1 MAQRLMLL
9 DTASLY
15 FRAFFGVP
23 DTMKAADG
31 TPTNAIRGL
40 LDFIAR
46 LVENHQPTHLVA
58 CWDDNWRPSWRVALI
73 PSYKAQRVEFVTA
86 GGDQVEDV
94 PDRLELQVP
103 YIRACLEALGI
114 AIVGAPDHEADD
126 VIGTLS
132 HRATMPVDVVTG
144 DRDLFQLIDDARG
157 IRIIYTAAKGVGRAD
172 VYDEKALLAKYEI
185 PASRYADYATLR
197 GDASD
202 GLPGVKG
209 VGDKTASSLITAYGG
224 LDEIRAAAADPG
236 TPMSP
241 SVKRKIL
248 DSSDYLDVAP
258 KVVAVAKDAPVGSF
272 DPAMPTEVHD
282 PERWLDL
289 VELLELGGSAQRV
302 MSALKLGP
310 KGTA

>member
-1 MAQRLMLL
+1 MLL

-46 LVENHQPTHLVA
+46 LVENHQPTHMVA

-73 PSYKAQRVEFVTA
+73 PSYKAQRVEFVTS

-94 PDRLELQVP
+94 PDRLEVQVP
-103 YIRACLEALGI
+103 YIRATLEALGI
-114 AIVGAPDHEADD
+114 AIVGAADHEADD
-126 VIGTLS
+126 VIGTLAHQS
-132 HRATMPVDVVTG
+132 KMPVDVVTG
-144 DRDLFQLIDDARG
+144 DRDLFQLIDDSRG
-157 IRIIYTAAKGVGRAD
+157 IRIVYTAAKGVGRAD

-185 PASRYADYATLR
+185 PANRYADYATLR

-209 VGDKTASSLITAYGG
+209 VGEKTAASLITAYGD
-224 LDEIRAAAADPG
+224 LTAIRTAAADPS

-241 SVKRKIL
+241 AVKRKIL
-248 DSSDYLDVAP
+248 DASDYLDVAP
-258 KVVAVAKDAPVGSF
+258 KVVAVATDAPVGTF
-272 DPAMPTEVHD
+272 DATLPTEVKD

-302 MSALKLGP
+302 MSALNLGP
-310 KGTA
+310 KA

>member
-1 MAQRLMLL
+1 MLL

-46 LVENHQPTHLVA
+46 LVENHRPTHIVA

-73 PSYKAQRVEFVTA
+73 PSYKAQRVEFVAT
-86 GGDQVEDV
+86 GGEQVEDV
-94 PDRLELQVP
+94 PDRLEVQVP
-103 YIRACLEALGI
+103 YIRACLDALGI
-114 AIVGAPDHEADD
+114 AIVGAADHEADD

-132 HRATMPVDVVTG
+132 HQATMPVDVVTG
-144 DRDLFQLIDDARG
+144 DRDLFQLIDDSRG

-185 PASRYADYATLR
+185 PANRYADYATLR

-209 VGDKTASSLITAYGG
+209 VGDKTAASLITAYGD
-224 LDEIRAAAADPG
+224 LDSIRKAAADPS

-241 SVKRKIL
+241 GVKRKIL

-258 KVVAVAKDAPVGSF
+258 KVVAVAKDAPVGTF
-272 DPAMPTEVHD
+272 DAAMPTQVHD
-282 PERWLDL
+282 PEKWLDL

-302 MSALKLGP
+302 MTALNLGP
-310 KGTA
+310 KGIA

>member
-1 MAQRLMLL
+1 MLL

-46 LVENHQPTHLVA
+46 LVENHRPTHLVA

-73 PSYKAQRVEFVTA
+73 PSYKAQRVEYVSPK
-86 GGDQVEDV
+86 GDQVEDV
-94 PDRLELQVP
+94 PDRLEVQVP
-103 YIRACLEALGI
+103 YIRACLDALGI
-114 AIVGAPDHEADD
+114 AIVGAADHEADD

-132 HRATMPVDVVTG
+132 HQAQMPVDVVTG
-144 DRDLFQLIDDARG
+144 DRDLFQLIDDSRSV
-157 IRIIYTAAKGVGRAD
+157 RVIYTAAKGVGRAE

-185 PASRYADYATLR
+185 PANRYADFATLR

-209 VGDKTASSLITAYGG
+209 VGDKTAASLITAYGD
-224 LDEIRAAAADPG
+224 LDSIRAAAADPS
-236 TPMSP
+236 TPMSAA
-241 SVKRKIL
+241 VKRKIL
-248 DSSDYLDVAP
+248 DAADYLDVAP
-258 KVVAVAKDAPVGSF
+258 KVVAVAKDAPVTVANF
-272 DPAMPTEVHD
+272 AIPQQVQD

-289 VELLELGGSAQRV
+289 VELLELGSSAQRV
-302 MSALKLGP
+302 MTALNLGP
-310 KGTA
+310 KA

>member
-1 MAQRLMLL
+1 MLL

-31 TPTNAIRGL
+31 TPTNAVRGL

-46 LVENHQPTHLVA
+46 LVENHRPTHLVA

-73 PSYKAQRVEFVTA
+73 PSYKAQRVEFVAT
-86 GGDQVEDV
+86 GGEQIEDV
-94 PDRLELQVP
+94 PDRLEVQVP

-132 HRATMPVDVVTG
+132 HQATMPVDVVTG
-144 DRDLFQLIDDARG
+144 DRDLFQLIDDSRG

-185 PASRYADYATLR
+185 PANRYADYATLR

-209 VGDKTASSLITAYGG
+209 VGDKTAASLITAYGD
-224 LDEIRAAAADPG
+224 LAAIRLAAADPS
-236 TPMSP
+236 TPMAAG
-241 SVKRKIL
+241 VKRKIL
-248 DSSDYLDVAP
+248 DASDYLDVAP

-272 DPAMPTEVHD
+272 DATMPTQVHD
-282 PERWLDL
+282 PQKWLDL

-302 MSALKLGP
+302 MAALDLGP
-310 KGTA
+310 KA

>member
-1 MAQRLMLL
+1 MLL

-46 LVENHQPTHLVA
+46 LVDNHQPTHLVA

-73 PSYKAQRVEFVTA
+73 PSYKAQRVEFVAA
-86 GGDQVEDV
+86 GGQQVEDV
-94 PDRLELQVP
+94 PDRLEVQVP
-103 YIRACLEALGI
+103 YIRAALESLGI
-114 AIVGAPDHEADD
+114 AIVGAADHEADD

-132 HRATMPVDVVTG
+132 HQSKMPVDVVTG
-144 DRDLFQLIDDARG
+144 DRDLFQLIDDSRG
-157 IRIIYTAAKGVGRAD
+157 IRIVYTAAKGVGRAE

-185 PASRYADYATLR
+185 PANRYADYATLR

-209 VGDKTASSLITAYGG
+209 VGDKTAASLITAYGD
-224 LDEIRAAAADPG
+224 LDSIRKAAADPS

-241 SVKRKIL
+241 AVKRKIL
-248 DSSDYLDVAP
+248 DASDYLDVAP
-258 KVVAVAKDAPVGSF
+258 KVVAVAKDAPVGTF
-272 DPAMPTEVHD
+272 DATLPTEVHD

-289 VELLELGGSAQRV
+289 VELLELGSSAQRV
-302 MSALKLGP
+302 MTALNLGP
-310 KGTA
+310 KS